1 MATESAVRT
10 RSELVRLL
18 EARSIA
24 FETIESGPRWA
35 IVTPALAAR
44 IMGAGIGEENAF
56 WVSLAPRPDSG
67 WWNAGGQ
74 RTWIA
79 PEAGPPGFFYQGSTW
94 SVPPDLDPGHYGA
107 ASAEPGWR
115 SWRTELSAVNAAGSS
130 RRISL
135 TRSVKLE
142 EVPGFPGAVIIRFRH
157 ELGNLGSSPLDRR
170 IGLWGL
176 IQLPCEEPCTI
187 FLSLR
192 HRGAL
197 LAPYFGEVPTL
208 DSGDDGKL
216 IWMRAM
222 GGTRFKAGIS
232 PSDFAGAVGF
242 VRRSRLSGAPR
253 SFVTLTAM
261 TFETD
266 PGGTYVDRSPASW
279 AAPVGSGDAA
289 QVYGDSGTG
298 PMAFCEIEAHAPA
311 PLLEPGASKAQD
323 IAITIVN
330 LGEEELGTFM
340 KERLGIAALPAGALP
355 AGG

>member
-24 FETIESGPRWA
+24 FETIESGQRWA

-56 WVSLAPRPDSG
+56 WVSPSDG
-67 WWNAGGQ
+67 WNAGGQ

-79 PEAGPPGFFYQGSTW
+79 PEGGPSGFFYQGSTW
-94 SVPPDLDPGHYGA
+94 SVPPDLDPGHYRA

-115 SWRTELSAVNAAGSS
+115 SWQTELSARNAAGSS

-142 EVPGFPGAVIIRFRH
+142 KVPGSPGAMIIHFRH

-170 IGLWGL
+170 VGLWGL

-187 FLSLR
+187 FLSLQ
-192 HRGAL
+192 HRGARL
-197 LAPYFGEVPTL
+197 TPYFGGVPTL

-216 IWMRAM
+216 GWMSVM

-232 PSDFAGAVGF
+232 PADFPGTLGF
-242 VRRSRLSGAPR
+242 VRRSRLPGAPR
-253 SFVTLTAM
+253 SSVTLTAM

-266 PGGTYVDRSPASW
+266 PGGAYVDRSPASW
-279 AAPVGSGDAA
+279 AAPVGNGDAA
-289 QVYGDSGTG
+289 QVYGDPGTG
-298 PMAFCEIEAHAPA
+298 PLAFCEIEAHAPA
-311 PLLEPGASKAQD
+311 PLLPPGETMRQD
-323 IAITIVN
+323 IAITIASLAENELEGLARN
-330 LGEEELGTFM
+330 LGM
-340 KERLGIAALPAGALP
+340 PALPSEAVNPG
-355 AGG
+355 